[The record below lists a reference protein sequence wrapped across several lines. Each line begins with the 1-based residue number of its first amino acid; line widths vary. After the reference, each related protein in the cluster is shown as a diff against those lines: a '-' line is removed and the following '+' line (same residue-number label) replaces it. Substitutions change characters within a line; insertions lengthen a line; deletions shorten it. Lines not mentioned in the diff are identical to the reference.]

1 MAKILYVDWDE
12 RLSGVIRDFLVA
24 SGHECVTV
32 ARGVL
37 ACDALRE
44 MGGDLAIVEVMMPD
58 VCGFEICR
66 RVRADRELFTTPV
79 MLVSYMAA
87 DEEVQHGLA
96 QGADDYLPK
105 PLDSNLFL
113 ARLMSLLAN
122 SATVSEPDTLT
133 GLVGPRLERY
143 SVQHRISA
151 RKPFALVCLE
161 LVNLV
166 EFGHKAG
173 MDARNKALRHA
184 ARILTICG
192 KPLNDESFRPAHM
205 GAGHFMCLIQPDM
218 AEKYCGWVHSGW
230 QEHLQEMY
238 SALGLVLPADRGS
251 VSKGMPCVNSLV
263 YYTVCSSRAGGSV
276 QECFETLAS
285 IRDHARRV
293 GDGIYADRRAR

>member
-1 MAKILYVDWDE
+1 MSKIVYIDWDE
-12 RLSGVIRDFLVA
+12 RLSGVVRDFLGS

-32 ARGVL
+32 ARGAL
-37 ACDALRE
+37 ACDTLRE
-44 MGGDLAIVEVMMPD
+44 FGADIAIVEVMMPD
-58 VCGFEICR
+58 ICGFEICR
-66 RVRADRELFTTPV
+66 RVRADREIFTTPV

-87 DEEVQHGLA
+87 DEEIQHGLA

-105 PLDSNLFL
+105 PLDSNQFL
-113 ARLMSLLAN
+113 GRLMSLLAN
-122 SATVSEPDTLT
+122 SATVNEPDALT
-133 GLVGPRLERY
+133 GLVSHRLEKY

-166 EFGHKAG
+166 EFGHRAG
-173 MDARNKALRHA
+173 IEARNKALRHA
-184 ARILTICG
+184 AKILAVCG
-192 KPLNDESFRPAHM
+192 KPMNDDAFRPAHM
-205 GAGHFMCLIQPDM
+205 GAGHFMCLVQPDM
-218 AEKYCGWVHSGW
+218 ADKYCGWVHNAW
-230 QEHLQEMY
+230 QEHLPELY
-238 SALGLVLPADRGS
+238 SSLGLNLPTEGDRS
-251 VSKGMPCVNSLV
+251 PNPVPLVSALV

>member
-1 MAKILYVDWDE
+1 
-12 RLSGVIRDFLVA
+12 VIKDFLIA
-24 SGHECVTV
+24 SGHECVAV
-32 ARGVL
+32 ARGAL
-37 ACDALRE
+37 ACDAVRE
-44 MGGDLAIVEVMMPD
+44 MGADVAIIEVMMPD

-66 RVRADRELFTTPV
+66 RLRADGELFTTPV

-87 DEEVQHGLA
+87 DEEIQHGLA

-113 ARLMSLLAN
+113 ARLTSLLAN
-122 SATVSEPDTLT
+122 SASVAEPDALT
-133 GLVGPRLERY
+133 GLVSHRLEKY

-173 MDARNKALRHA
+173 IDARNRALRHA
-184 ARILTICG
+184 ARILTVCG
-192 KPLNDESFRPAHM
+192 KPLNDELFRPAHM

-218 AEKYCGWVHSGW
+218 ADKYCGLVHNSW
-230 QEHLQEMY
+230 QEHVPEMY
-238 SALGLVLPADRGS
+238 STLGLALPVDGRSLPNGVPW
-251 VSKGMPCVNSLV
+251 VSALV

-293 GDGIYADRRAR
+293 GDGVYADRRAR

>member
-1 MAKILYVDWDE
+1 VAKIVYVDWDE
-12 RLSGVIRDFLVA
+12 RLSGVIRDFLIA

-32 ARGVL
+32 ARGAL

-44 MGGDLAIVEVMMPD
+44 MGADLAIVEVMMPD
-58 VCGFEICR
+58 ICGFEICR
-66 RVRADRELFTTPV
+66 RVRADRDLFTTPV

-87 DEEVQHGLA
+87 DEEIQHGLA
-96 QGADDYLPK
+96 QGSDDYLPK

-113 ARLMSLLAN
+113 ARVMSLLAN
-122 SATVSEPDTLT
+122 SGSVCEPDPLT
-133 GLVGPRLERY
+133 GLASHRLEKY

-151 RKPFALVCLE
+151 RKPFAVVCLE

-173 MDARNKALRHA
+173 IEARNKALRHA
-184 ARILTICG
+184 ARILSVCG

-218 AEKYCGWVHSGW
+218 AEKYCGWVHNSW
-230 QEHLQEMY
+230 QDHLPELY
-238 SALGLVLPADRGS
+238 SSLGLTAPVEGS
-251 VSKGMPCVNSLV
+251 NPLNGMPCVSALV